1 MAQVFAVYSKESWYF
16 RAMGSAYEVKASA
29 SLTLAEA
36 RRVVVTELDR
46 AFGRRGWTFI
56 EWAD

>member
-1 MAQVFAVYSKESWYF
+1 MKVFAVYSRESWYF

-29 SLTLAEA
+29 SLSLADA
-36 RRVVVTELDR
+36 RRVVVAELDS
-46 AFGRRGWTFI
+46 AFGRKGWTFI